1 LRHWRQVSSNRPTQS
16 LLRASSGAKVQLS
29 LGRGCISRSS
39 GALTQKKQDSKCHSK
54 RITKAS
60 QHHSCKEKEE
70 SIMKT
75 HYLLTGDIG
84 GTNSRLGLYDISS
97 HIPLYV
103 KIFENEIELKE
114 GAADG
119 IFARKIVAPFLK
131 ECWEN
136 VSGLAPMEL
145 TEIVACLACAGP
157 VSSNKCVLSNRG
169 NVVVDGNE
177 ILEQK
182 YYKDPYLSMLKVC
195 KLINDFVAQGYGC
208 LTLEPSEVRELMPD
222 SHSKIDVSRFIHDW
236 CNERVLLSS
245 FAHFFTFS
253 ANWTESMRGCWH
265 WFRRVLLNYWPRWK
279 LRVLS

>member
-1 LRHWRQVSSNRPTQS
+1 
-16 LLRASSGAKVQLS
+16 
-29 LGRGCISRSS
+29 
-39 GALTQKKQDSKCHSK
+39 
-54 RITKAS
+54 
-60 QHHSCKEKEE
+60 
-70 SIMKT
+70 M
-75 HYLLTGDIG
+75 
-84 GTNSRLGLYDISS
+84 GLYDISC

-103 KIFENEIELKE
+103 KIFENEVELKE
-114 GAADG
+114 GAVDG

-157 VSSNKCVLSNRG
+157 ISSNKCVLSNRG

-195 KLINDFVAQGYGC
+195 KLVNDFVAQGYGC

-222 SHSKIDVSRFIHDW
+222 SHSKIDVSRFMIGAMKVS
-236 CNERVLLSS
+236 CFRALLISLP
-245 FAHFFTFS
+245 S

-265 WFRRVLLNYWPRWK
+265 WFRRVLLDYWPRWK